1 MLWACLYF
9 PQLPIDRQHAA
20 HTTDTPTAIIHQ
32 HGSRKQIMACNHIA
46 SELGIHCGLTLNS
59 AYAIVPNLHTNEYDE
74 DEQEIH
80 LRQLALWA
88 LRYSSWVTPRMPA
101 SILLEIKSSLKLFG
115 GLDAL
120 LTQLQED
127 AKAQGLN
134 MIAGVAPTSTAASL
148 FAYAGIEEPARS
160 VKAMQHLLS
169 DIPVEYLTLDEFTQ
183 RGLRQSGI
191 RVLQQ
196 LIDLPPAALTRR
208 FGHQCTD
215 IIYKIN
221 GALPD
226 PCPAFVAPDTFSQA
240 FDLPL
245 EAPDTNALTFPL
257 NRLLNALGGY
267 LKAGDHGIKSLD
279 IILYHHRHKPT
290 VVALR
295 FLSAT
300 ADHAHLLKVA
310 KERLANTVLPEPV
323 TRVKI
328 KATELADIER
338 DGKDL
343 FQKSQSQPTSIQHV
357 FDNLMARLG
366 KDAIY
371 TALPDDDHRPEKAWL
386 AAMLETKSPPSE
398 WPARPLWLLPEPRP
412 ATEALKI
419 DTHPE
424 RIENGW
430 WGNNDVRRDYCI
442 AHNKEGSYYWVF
454 RLRQQPETLFIHGIF
469 A

>member
-9 PQLPIDRQHAA
+9 PQLPIDRQHST
-20 HTTDTPTAIIHQ
+20 HNSDTPTAVIHQ
-32 HGSRKQIMACNHIA
+32 HGSAKQIMACNDTA
-46 SELGIHCGLTLNS
+46 TQLGIYCGMALNS
-59 AYAIVPNLHTNEYDE
+59 AYAIAPNLQVNEYVE
-74 DEQEIH
+74 DEQRTH

-101 SILLEIKSSLKLFG
+101 SILLEIKASFKLFG

-120 LTQLQED
+120 LDLLHSEAQD
-127 AKAQGLN
+127 QGLRVVT
-134 MIAGVAPTSTAASL
+134 GVAPTSTAAAL

-160 VKAMQHLLS
+160 ITAMHRLLGE
-169 DIPVEYLTLDEFTQ
+169 IPIEYLSFDEFTQ

-196 LIDLPPAALTRR
+196 LINIPPAALTRR

-215 IIYKIN
+215 MVYKIE
-221 GALPD
+221 GKLPD

-240 FDLPL
+240 FDLSQ
-245 EAPDTNALTFPL
+245 EAPDTNALSFPL

-267 LKAGDHGIKSLD
+267 LKSGDHGVKSLD
-279 IILYHHRHKPT
+279 IILYHHRHRPT
-290 VVALR
+290 SVALR

-300 ADHAHLLKVA
+300 ADHTHLLKVA
-310 KERLANTVLPEPV
+310 KERLANTTLPEPV

-328 KATELADIER
+328 TATELADIER

-343 FQKSQSQPTSIQHV
+343 FQKSQAQPTSIQHV
-357 FDNLMARLG
+357 LDNLMARLG
-366 KDAIY
+366 KDALYI
-371 TALPDDDHRPEKAWL
+371 ALPDDDHRPEKAWL
-386 AAMLETKSPPSE
+386 AAMLETRQPPSK
-398 WPARPLWLLPEPRP
+398 WPARPLWLLPEPRR
-412 ATEALKI
+412 ATEVLQLA
-419 DTHPE
+419 THPE

-430 WGNNDVRRDYCI
+430 WGKDDVRRDYCI
-442 AHNKEGSYYWVF
+442 AHNQKGSYYWVF
-454 RLRQQPETLFIHGIF
+454 RSRLEPESLFIHGIF

>member
-9 PQLPIDRQHAA
+9 PQLPIDRQRS
-20 HTTDTPTAIIHQ
+20 TRNSDTPTAVIRR
-32 HGSRKQIMACNHIA
+32 HGSVKQIMACNNTA
-46 SELGIHCGLTLNS
+46 TQLGIYCGMALNS
-59 AYAIVPNLHTNEYDE
+59 AYAIAPNLQVNEYVE
-74 DEQEIH
+74 DEQRTH

-88 LRYSSWVTPRMPA
+88 LGYSSWVTPRMPA
-101 SILLEIKSSLKLFG
+101 SILLEIKASLKLFG
-115 GLDAL
+115 GLDKL
-120 LTQLQED
+120 LDLLHSE
-127 AKAQGLN
+127 AKDQGLHV
-134 MIAGVAPTSTAASL
+134 IIGVAPTSTAAAL
-148 FAYAGIEEPARS
+148 FAYAGIKEPALS
-160 VKAMQHLLS
+160 KTAMHRLLS
-169 DIPVEYLTLDEFTQ
+169 EIPVEYLSLDEFTQ

-196 LIDLPPAALTRR
+196 LVSIPPAALTRR

-215 IIYKIN
+215 IVYKIE
-221 GALPD
+221 GVLPD

-240 FDLPL
+240 FDLTQ

-267 LKAGDHGIKSLD
+267 LKSGDHGVKSLD
-279 IILYHHRHKPT
+279 IILYHHRHQPT
-290 VVALR
+290 SVALR

-310 KERLANTVLPEPV
+310 KERLSNTTLPEPV

-343 FQKSQSQPTSIQHV
+343 FQKSQAQPTSIQHV
-357 FDNLMARLG
+357 LDNLMARLG
-366 KDAIY
+366 KDSLY
-371 TALPDDDHRPEKAWL
+371 TALPDDDHRPEKAWF
-386 AAMLETKSPPSE
+386 AAMLETRQPPSQ
-398 WPARPLWLLPEPRP
+398 WPARPLWLLPEPRR
-412 ATEALKI
+412 ATEALQLV
-419 DTHPE
+419 THPE

-430 WGNNDVRRDYCI
+430 WGKDDVRRDYCI
-442 AHNKEGSYYWVF
+442 AHNEKGSYYWVF
-454 RLRQQPETLFIHGIF
+454 RSRLEPSSLFIHGIF

>member
-9 PQLPIDRQHAA
+9 PQLPIDRQRSKNK
-20 HTTDTPTAIIHQ
+20 TPLPTAVIHQ
-32 HGSRKQIMACNHIA
+32 HGARKQIMACNNCA
-46 SELGIHCGLTLNS
+46 AELGIVCGMALNS
-59 AYAIVPNLHTNEYDE
+59 AYAIAPNLQVSDYKE
-74 DEQEIH
+74 DEQAAH

-101 SILLEIKSSLKLFG
+101 SILLEIKASLRLFG

-120 LTQLQED
+120 LASLHAD
-127 AKAQGLN
+127 AEAQGLS
-134 MIAGVAPTSTAASL
+134 MVVGVAPTSTAAAL

-160 VKAMQHLLS
+160 TKAMHRTLS
-169 DIPVEYLTLDEFTQ
+169 DIPVEYLALDEFTQ

-191 RVLQQ
+191 RVLKQ
-196 LIDLPPAALTRR
+196 LIDIQPAALTRR

-215 IIYKIN
+215 LVYKIS
-221 GALPD
+221 GTLPD
-226 PCPAFVAPDTFSQA
+226 PCPAFIAPDTFSQA

-245 EAPDTNALTFPL
+245 EAPDTNALSFPL

-267 LKAGDHGIKSLD
+267 LRAGDHGVKSLD
-279 IILYHHRHKPT
+279 IILYHHRHAPT
-290 VVALR
+290 QVPLR

-300 ADHAHLLKVA
+300 ADHTHLLKVA

-328 KATELADIER
+328 AATELADIER

-343 FQKSQSQPTSIQHV
+343 FQKSQAQPTSIQHV
-357 FDNLMARLG
+357 LDNLMARLG
-366 KDAIY
+366 KDALY
-371 TALPDDDHRPEKAWL
+371 TAMPDDDHRPEKAWL
-386 AAMLETKSPPSE
+386 AAMLETKQPPSE
-398 WPARPLWLLPEPRP
+398 WPARPLWLLPEPRR
-412 ATEALKI
+412 ATEALQL
-419 DTHPE
+419 TTGPE

-430 WGNNDVRRDYCI
+430 WGEADVRRDYSI
-442 AHNKEGSYYWVF
+442 ACNEQGSYYWVF
-454 RLRQQPETLFIHGIF
+454 SSRREPHTLYIHGIF

>member
-9 PQLPIDRQHAA
+9 PQLPIDRQRA
-20 HTTDTPTAIIHQ
+20 TQTDHTPTAVIHQ

-46 SELGIHCGLTLNS
+46 TELGIHCGLTLNS
-59 AYAIVPNLHTNEYDE
+59 AYAIAPNLQINEYIE
-74 DEQEIH
+74 DEQKVH

-101 SILLEIKSSLKLFG
+101 SILLEVKASLKLFG
-115 GLDAL
+115 GLDSL
-120 LTQLQED
+120 LAQLHED
-127 AKAQGLN
+127 AAAQGLS
-134 MIAGVAPTSTAASL
+134 IIVGVAPTSTAASL
-148 FAYAGIEEPARS
+148 FAYAGIDEPARS
-160 VKAMQHLLS
+160 IKAMQTMLN
-169 DIPVEYLTLDEFTQ
+169 DVPVEYLTLDEFTQ

-196 LIDLPPAALTRR
+196 LIDIPPAALTRR

-221 GALPD
+221 GTLPD
-226 PCPAFVAPDTFSQA
+226 PCPAFIAPDTFSQA
-240 FDLPL
+240 LDLPL
-245 EAPDTNALTFPL
+245 EAPDTNALMFPL

-267 LKAGDHGIKSLD
+267 LKAGDHGVKSLD
-279 IILYHHRHKPT
+279 IILYHHRCKPT

-300 ADHAHLLKVA
+300 ADHTHLLKVA
-310 KERLANTVLPEPV
+310 KERLSNTTLTEPV

-343 FQKSQSQPTSIQHV
+343 FQKSQAQPTSIQHV

-366 KDAIY
+366 KDALY

-386 AAMLETKSPPSE
+386 AAMLETKQPPSE
-398 WPARPLWLLPEPRP
+398 WPARPLWLLPKPRP
-412 ATEALKI
+412 ATEALQLA
-419 DTHPE
+419 THPE

-430 WGNNDVRRDYCI
+430 WGNDDVRRDYCI
-442 AHNKEGSYYWVF
+442 AHNEKGSYYWVF
-454 RLRQQPETLFIHGIF
+454 RLRQQPGTLYIHGIF

>member
-1 MLWACLYF
+1 
-9 PQLPIDRQHAA
+9 
-20 HTTDTPTAIIHQ
+20 
-32 HGSRKQIMACNHIA
+32 MACNQMA
-46 SELGIHCGLTLNS
+46 TELGIHCGLTLNS
-59 AYAIVPNLHTNEYDE
+59 AYAIAPNLQVSEYAE
-74 DEQEIH
+74 DEQQVH

-101 SILLEIKSSLKLFG
+101 SILLEVKASLKLFG

-120 LTQLQED
+120 LAQLHED
-127 AKAQGLN
+127 ATAQGLN

-160 VKAMQHLLS
+160 VKAMQRMLS

-196 LIDLPPAALTRR
+196 LIDIPPAALTRR

-215 IIYKIN
+215 IIYKID
-221 GALPD
+221 GTLPD
-226 PCPAFVAPDTFSQA
+226 PCPAFIAPDTFSQA

-245 EAPDTNALTFPL
+245 EAPDTNALAFPL

-267 LKAGDHGIKSLD
+267 LKAGDHGVKSLD
-279 IILYHHRHKPT
+279 IILYHHRHEPT

-310 KERLANTVLPEPV
+310 KERLGNTVLAEPV

-328 KATELADIER
+328 KAAELADIER

-343 FQKSQSQPTSIQHV
+343 FQKSQAQPTSIQHV

-366 KDAIY
+366 KEALY

-386 AAMLETKSPPSE
+386 AAMLESKRPPSE

-412 ATEALKI
+412 ATEALQI
-419 DTHPE
+419 DTNPE

-442 AHNKEGSYYWVF
+442 AHNNQGSYYWVF